1 MIFNPKRPYIRE
13 PYKRAPLCIR
23 ELVIFLPMKF
33 PKSQICSSEF
43 PLTQSKST
51 YLNASSSI
59 RDHRARVITV
69 KVGIDD
75 LSADLGDDPQ
85 KRRHFEDKL
94 IRSEAILQLLLPS
107 EFLALKHESR
117 ILGYSSK

>member
-1 MIFNPKRPYIRE
+1 M
-13 PYKRAPLCIR
+13 
-23 ELVIFLPMKF
+23 VIFLHFIKAELHSP
-33 PKSQICSSEF
+33 EF

-85 KRRHFEDKL
+85 MRRHFEDKL
-94 IRSEAILQLLLPS
+94 IRYERVRSDLVH
-107 EFLALKHESR
+107 KHW
-117 ILGYSSK
+117 

>member
-1 MIFNPKRPYIRE
+1 MENLRLQF
-13 PYKRAPLCIR
+13 
-23 ELVIFLPMKF
+23 FLHVWNSF
-33 PKSQICSSEF
+33 SEY
-43 PLTQSKST
+43 PLTQTKST

-75 LSADLGDDPQ
+75 LSASLGDDPK

-94 IRSEAILQLLLPS
+94 IRSGIFAE
-107 EFLALKHESR
+107 
-117 ILGYSSK
+117 

>member
-1 MIFNPKRPYIRE
+1 
-13 PYKRAPLCIR
+13 
-23 ELVIFLPMKF
+23 MKF

-117 ILGYSSK
+117 ILGHSSK